1 MKVQNETTVEGRIRA
16 GSIMIAFVVAMVMPF
31 AAKASTVTLA
41 PPSGVTTNVLAL
53 YGGDTVLDVAGP
65 GTVRLLN
72 AANSHTGGTTLSGGT
87 LALDGEFARGNSPVG
102 AGTFTV
108 AGGNLQGSGSFAG
121 NIVGTGAFS
130 ILAPNGWAWSGEN
143 AFSAAATVA
152 SGTLEIA
159 GGNTVFNG
167 GLAVADGATV
177 SVKDG
182 VLGISAASGAGT
194 GAIAINGGTV
204 QNVYVDPGSGDNWFG
219 WIQATAKVSIGADGA
234 VFKRGTTDFF
244 AQISTPLTSSVSPGE
259 TAAGVTFDGGSW
271 GLYASMAYDG
281 PTVIRNGATLFLANS
296 GYLPSTTA
304 VTVGRD
310 SQLRNGDTVK
320 SIDSLTLEDGAI
332 IGYYRKKLTVT
343 GSVTLPSSAKV
354 ALYGNNTPKKSA
366 KSADGTYD
374 VLSVP
379 AAYAD
384 ALRAVSWSCAT
395 AINGKSYVFSVATSG
410 DTATLSVT
418 SRSIAGT
425 IGTEQGADSAA
436 TVSAGEYI
444 YRESALY
451 VGSGHITVNGGIL
464 DAGGYNLLSYGTNGP
479 GTVIIN
485 GGILDVKN
493 VRLSSSPGVRTDLYL
508 NEGGTLRAREMS
520 VVEANE
526 VEHAFHFNG
535 GTLKPVASGD
545 NYKYFPRYESALV
558 GEKGITVDLSDW
570 DLDGVSSWY
579 RFSCMAHFDHDPE
592 CASAD
597 GGITVRGTQ
606 EGKAVFYFGAGLAGA
621 TLNGGVTVEAGGKIS
636 ASDQALADDSVTLLP
651 GSLYKAYNKSYA
663 VAINSLTVGAANGTE
678 PVALQTGTFAT
689 VPALVVEELSVLSP
703 VEFSTAG
710 YKTGE
715 AVWDNEAAANP
726 GVYTAIVY
734 RTASP
739 SLDTSLFRV
748 PSKYAAGYALTAET
762 VALTEGDYAG
772 YTAVVMTVS
781 AIEYA
786 DLELTNDET
795 QTLTSDEVYGGIYIG
810 DFEILGNPVLT
821 VDGGNI
827 KADTLHLAYK
837 PFDGGAGASATSRHT
852 ASYVQNGGTVT
863 VGNIYSM
870 YRGESNAQAGRAYAA
885 ITVNGG
891 VLTCT
896 GDALLGYNRTR
907 SGYTT
912 TFTVNEGGAVAIGG
926 KLTLIHYSDKATS
939 DSYSA
944 PQGIIVMNGGTLD
957 VAGDIDLTQR
967 KNYSGYAV
975 DGGIFM
981 RGGVLSAR
989 NIIQTI
995 TETPVQRLVF
1005 DGGVYAPNAAA
1016 AGHTLSGLTTANVS
1030 TNGAIV
1036 TTEKMPADATYTIAQ
1051 NLLTDPGLNGAA
1063 DGGLTKRGTGTLALT
1078 GANTFTGPTRVEG
1091 GTLVA
1096 SSANAISGDVAV
1108 SDGAALDLGDSDA
1121 TVSTVAASGA
1131 VGCGTLTIAEAL
1143 ALGGEDSLLSVD
1155 GDVAFGSGAVV
1166 DFGLAAGASPD
1177 LGWRP
1182 VAAATG
1188 TLTVPAMMRARN
1200 CGTFTRCTTAVV
1212 DGVLYVRPKAV
1223 GFIIGVQ

>member
-1 MKVQNETTVEGRIRA
+1 MNGKYGI
-16 GSIMIAFVVAMVMPF
+16 FVLLAVASCV
-31 AAKASTVTLA
+31 AAAETVTLA
-41 PPSGVTTNVLAL
+41 PPSGTTTNVLT
-53 YGGDTVLDVAGP
+53 YFVGDTALNVAGP

-87 LALDGEFARGNSPVG
+87 LALSGEFARGNSPVG

-108 AGGNLQGSGSFAG
+108 EGGNLQGSGSFAG
-121 NIVGTGAFS
+121 DIAGTGAFS
-130 ILAPNGWAWSGEN
+130 ILAPNGWAWTGSN
-143 AFSAAATVA
+143 SFSSAATVS
-152 SGTLEIA
+152 SGTLEIS
-159 GGNTVFNG
+159 GGDTVFNG
-167 GLAVADGATV
+167 GLAVADGAMV
-177 SVKDG
+177 SVTDG
-182 VLGISAASGAGT
+182 TLGISTASGSGT
-194 GAIAINGGTV
+194 CTIAIDGGTI
-204 QNVYVDPGSGDNWFG
+204 QNVYIDPGANTNWFG
-219 WIQATAKVSIGADGA
+219 WLQSTVGVSIGAEGA
-234 VFKRGTTDFF
+234 VFKGGTTAFY
-244 AQISTPLTSSVSPGE
+244 AQISTALSSSVEAGE
-259 TAAGVTFDGGSW
+259 TAAGVTFDGGNW
-271 GLYASMAYDG
+271 GLYASMAYEG
-281 PTVIRNGATLFLANS
+281 PTVIKNGATVFLANA
-296 GYLPSTTA
+296 GYLPASSA
-304 VTVGRD
+304 VTVGKD
-310 SQLRNGDTVK
+310 SQLRNGGTVK
-320 SIDSLTLEDGAI
+320 SIASLTLEDGAI
-332 IGYYRKKLTVT
+332 IGYYNKMLTVT

-354 ALYGNNTPKKSA
+354 ALYSNNNPKTSA

-395 AINGKSYVFSVATSG
+395 AINGKSYAFSVATSG

-418 SRSIAGT
+418 SSSITGT
-425 IGTEQGADSAA
+425 IGMAQGADSAA

-451 VGSGHITVNGGIL
+451 VGSGYITMNGGII

-493 VRLSSSPGVRTDLYL
+493 VRLSSGPGVRTDLYL

-651 GSLYKAYNKSYA
+651 GSLYKAYNKSFA

-772 YTAVVMTVS
+772 YTAVVMTVTTAAHDDLVLKENDTVTIS
-781 AIEYA
+781 SDAEYGDIYVG
-786 DLELTNDET
+786 DLG
-795 QTLTSDEVYGGIYIG
+795 VVGA
-810 DFEILGNPVLT
+810 PVLT
-821 VDGGNI
+821 LNSGNV
-827 KADTLHLAYK
+827 KAGTFHLAYQ
-837 PFDGGAGASATSRHT
+837 PADGANSSEKHT
-852 ASYVQNGGTVT
+852 VSYIQNGGSLTVN
-863 VGNIYSM
+863 NIYSM
-870 YRGESNAQAGRAYAA
+870 YRGSNAQSGRVYAA

-1016 AGHTLSGLTTANVS
+1016 AGRTLSGLTAAHVS

-1051 NLLTDPGLNGAA
+1051 NLLTDPGLDGIS
-1063 DGGLTKRGTGTLALT
+1063 DGGFTKRGSGTLALS
-1078 GANTFTGPTRVEG
+1078 GANTFTGATRVEG

-1096 SSANAISGDVAV
+1096 SSADAISADVAV
-1108 SDGAALDLGDSDA
+1108 SDGAALDLGDSA
-1121 TVSTVAASGA
+1121 VTVSTIAASGA

-1143 ALGGEDSLLSVD
+1143 VLGGADSLLAVD
-1155 GDVAFGSGAVV
+1155 GNLAFAAGSVI
-1166 DFGLAAGASPD
+1166 DFGLSAGSALPCE
-1177 LGWRP
+1177 WIA

-1188 TLTVPAMMRARN
+1188 EVTVPGNVKARN
-1200 CGTFTRCTTAVV
+1200 AGDARIRCETAVV
-1212 DGVLYVRPKAV
+1212 DGVIYVRPGIA
-1223 GFIIGVQ
+1223 GMRMILR